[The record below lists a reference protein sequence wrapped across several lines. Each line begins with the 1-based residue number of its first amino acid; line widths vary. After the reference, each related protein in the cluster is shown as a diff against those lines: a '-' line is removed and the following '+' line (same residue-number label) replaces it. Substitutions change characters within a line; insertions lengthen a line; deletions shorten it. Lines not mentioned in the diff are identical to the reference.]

1 MSPCKAINYVSK
13 DICNKNTAFLYK
25 HKSSAMSKSL
35 VHLRWLW
42 WLWHSLGAPACFN
55 HYEKYFGWISH
66 SPAPVPGPGSTTQ
79 LFMQAFGY
87 PKYERKQK
95 SHVIACSHWIHLH
108 VWDWSCSEAQLL
120 SYLPRELF
128 CPLALQSIWNVSCGS
143 WPVTISHH
151 DLQGQAVPV
160 VSSRCNKHFC
170 CRKP

>member
-35 VHLRWLW
+35 FHLR

-55 HYEKYFGWISH
+55 RYEKYFGWSVNITQPS
-66 SPAPVPGPGSTTQ
+66 SCAGARQYNSTVRAGFWVPQ
-79 LFMQAFGY
+79 IWEEA
-87 PKYERKQK
+87 K
-95 SHVIACSHWIHLH
+95 SHVIACSRWIHLH

-120 SYLPRELF
+120 SYLPQALF